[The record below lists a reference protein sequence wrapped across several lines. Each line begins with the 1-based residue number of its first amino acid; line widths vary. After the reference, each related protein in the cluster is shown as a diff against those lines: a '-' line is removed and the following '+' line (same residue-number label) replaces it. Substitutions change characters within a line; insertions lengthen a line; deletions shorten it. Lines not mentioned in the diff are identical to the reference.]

1 MGMDMG
7 IAHGHGTWQ
16 MAQGTG
22 HTDGVWRVACG
33 VWCVVCGVC
42 GVWRVAC
49 VACGVW
55 RAVKETGSETK
66 SMMVKYRLKSLSL

>member
-1 MGMDMG
+1 M
-7 IAHGHGTWQ
+7 
-16 MAQGTG
+16 
-22 HTDGVWRVACG
+22 WRVACG
-33 VWCVVCGVC
+33 VWCVACVAC
-42 GVWRVAC
+42 GVWRVWR

>member
-1 MGMDMG
+1 M
-7 IAHGHGTWQ
+7 ANGTGQ

-33 VWCVVCGVC
+33 VCGVWCVACVAC
-42 GVWRVAC
+42 GVWR